1 MMTRVTRESQSG
13 LIPLAGVDVVLRF
26 HLHGH
31 VFWILGEGDGLYQ
44 PGISPVSFTNPPR
57 RDTLTLPGFGWVRI
71 RFVADN
77 PGLWA
82 FHCHIGWHMAAGLM
96 MQFASLPSQVQQF
109 QIPSYLQ
116 QQCSE
121 QSGGTILNKR
131 SSKWLSLDM

>member
-1 MMTRVTRESQSG
+1 MTRVTRESQSG

-109 QIPSYLQ
+109 QIPSNLQ
-116 QQCSE
+116 QQCTE

>member
-1 MMTRVTRESQSG
+1 M
-13 LIPLAGVDVVLRF
+13 
-26 HLHGH
+26 
-31 VFWILGEGDGLYQ
+31 
-44 PGISPVSFTNPPR
+44 
-57 RDTLTLPGFGWVRI
+57 LTLPGFGWVLI

-96 MQFASLPSQVQQF
+96 LQFASLPSKVQEF
-109 QIPSYLQ
+109 QIPSYIQ

-121 QSGGTILNKR
+121 QSGEVVMNKRKR